1 MITLF
6 TIGILF
12 LVFEMIALALRATWG
27 LMKAVFWVLG
37 LPFVLVAMLL
47 GGLLHLAMPL
57 LIIGLIIGLFSL
69 GGKHAFRYSG
79 FSGNFFPET
88 SDAANLFL
96 GY

>member
-6 TIGILF
+6 TIGIIF

-37 LPFVLVAMLL
+37 LPFVLLAMLL

-57 LIIGLIIGLFSL
+57 LVIGLIIGLFSL
-69 GGKHAFRYSG
+69 GGKHA
-79 FSGNFFPET
+79 
-88 SDAANLFL
+88 
-96 GY
+96 